1 MNLGYWTGVLHDESA
16 SSGNAVMGRAA
27 NDNWPERPLH
37 VVPHVRRGDGLWS
50 DLQTEAQDRIGAAL
64 RAMYADLLLQPLS
77 PQLLKL
83 IRQIRTRLETSRH
96 AS

>member
-1 MNLGYWTGVLHDESA
+1 
-16 SSGNAVMGRAA
+16 MGRVA
-27 NDNWPERPLH
+27 NDNWPERQLL
-37 VVPHVRRGDGLWS
+37 VVPHAWCGGSRGRLWS
-50 DLQTEAQDRIGAAL
+50 DLQTEAQDGIESAL

>member
-1 MNLGYWTGVLHDESA
+1 
-16 SSGNAVMGRAA
+16 MGRAA
-27 NDNWPERPLH
+27 NDNWPERQLH

>member
-1 MNLGYWTGVLHDESA
+1 MNLGYWTGVLQSESA
-16 SSGNAVMGRAA
+16 SSGIAVMGRAA
-27 NDNWPERPLH
+27 NDNWPERQLL
-37 VVPHVRRGDGLWS
+37 VVPHGRRGDGLWS
-50 DLQTEAQDRIGAAL
+50 DLQSEAQDRIGAAL
-64 RAMYADLLLQPLS
+64 GAMYADLLLQPLS

>member
-1 MNLGYWTGVLHDESA
+1 MGC
-16 SSGNAVMGRAA
+16 AV
-27 NDNWPERPLH
+27 NDNWPERQLH

-64 RAMYADLLLQPLS
+64 RAMYADLLQQPLS
-77 PQLLKL
+77 LRLLKL